1 MFLTKFY
8 QIKVI
13 TMTKKLFQILN
24 DYAESVEMNHN
35 LNQPYI
41 PDHPFRIL
49 IIDGSGSGKPCVKFD
64 IDNLFISQ
72 KSI

>member
-35 LNQPYI
+35 LN
-41 PDHPFRIL
+41 
-49 IIDGSGSGKPCVKFD
+49 
-64 IDNLFISQ
+64 
-72 KSI
+72 